1 MNLHHKR
8 QFKDIIIY
16 LESQLIPAIF
26 ENIKNKIA
34 VVPFICLN
42 ACVEV
47 SMFSD
52 KGDKESQELY
62 EYYIQIIENYIIDCK
77 NKLIEEEKSNLIDGF
92 LFHTKNINFVIYY
105 MQRIF
110 SYLDRFYTIAKAK
123 VSLSKSAMN
132 LYKSIFYEEFKN
144 KIQDEINT
152 LEKEEKIAN
161 DELNSKIHRVKEILE
176 EVNLE
181 NPKIVVQ
188 KRKIIKWENQIK
200 GKYY

>member
-1 MNLHHKR
+1 MDLPHMKK
-8 QFKDIIIY
+8 FKEVILY
-16 LESQLIPAIF
+16 LENQAIPTIF
-26 ENIKNKIA
+26 EALRGKNMDWH
-34 VVPFICLN
+34 FIFLN
-42 ACVEV
+42 AYTVV
-47 SMFSD
+47 STFAD
-52 KGDKESQELY
+52 LGEKECKELY
-62 EYYIQIIENYIIDCK
+62 DYYTQFIENYIIDCK
-77 NKLIEEEKSNLIDGF
+77 NKLNDDEKSNIIEGF

-152 LEKEEKIAN
+152 LEKEEKNAN
-161 DELNSKIHRVKEILE
+161 DELNSKIQKIKEILE
-176 EVNLE
+176 KVNFE
-181 NPKIVVQ
+181 NPKIIRE
-188 KRKIIKWENQIK
+188 KGEIKWENQIK

>member
-1 MNLHHKR
+1 MDWS
-8 QFKDIIIY
+8 F
-16 LESQLIPAIF
+16 IF
-26 ENIKNKIA
+26 FNAYTVVIAFADLGNKE
-34 VVPFICLN
+34 C
-42 ACVEV
+42 
-47 SMFSD
+47 
-52 KGDKESQELY
+52 QELY
-62 EYYIQIIENYIIDCK
+62 DYYNQIIENYIIDCK
-77 NKLIEEEKSNLIDGF
+77 NKLNDDEKSNIIEGF

-152 LEKEEKIAN
+152 LEKEEKNAN
-161 DELNSKIHRVKEILE
+161 DELISKIQRVKVILK
-176 EVNLE
+176 EVNFE
-181 NPKIVVQ
+181 NPKIIRE
-188 KRKIIKWENQIK
+188 KGEIKWENQIK

>member
-1 MNLHHKR
+1 MDLPHMKK
-8 QFKDIIIY
+8 FKEVILY
-16 LESQLIPAIF
+16 LENQAIPTIF
-26 ENIKNKIA
+26 EALRGKNMDWHFIFLKA
-34 VVPFICLN
+34 YTVVSTFADL
-42 ACVEV
+42 
-47 SMFSD
+47 
-52 KGDKESQELY
+52 GDKKCKELY
-62 EYYIQIIENYIIDCK
+62 DYYTQFIENYIIDCK
-77 NKLIEEEKSNLIDGF
+77 IKLNDDEKSNIIEGF

-152 LEKEEKIAN
+152 LEKEEKNAN
-161 DELNSKIHRVKEILE
+161 DELISKIQRVKVILK
-176 EVNLE
+176 EVNFE
-181 NPKIVVQ
+181 NPKIIRE
-188 KRKIIKWENQIK
+188 KDEIKWENQIK

>member
-1 MNLHHKR
+1 
-8 QFKDIIIY
+8 
-16 LESQLIPAIF
+16 
-26 ENIKNKIA
+26 
-34 VVPFICLN
+34 
-42 ACVEV
+42 
-47 SMFSD
+47 
-52 KGDKESQELY
+52 
-62 EYYIQIIENYIIDCK
+62 
-77 NKLIEEEKSNLIDGF
+77 
-92 LFHTKNINFVIYY
+92 

-110 SYLDRFYTIAKAK
+110 SYLDRFYTIAKVK

-181 NPKIVVQ
+181 NPQIVVQ

>member
-1 MNLHHKR
+1 MNWS
-8 QFKDIIIY
+8 F
-16 LESQLIPAIF
+16 IF
-26 ENIKNKIA
+26 FNA
-34 VVPFICLN
+34 YTVVETFAGL
-42 ACVEV
+42 
-47 SMFSD
+47 
-52 KGDKESQELY
+52 GDKECQELY
-62 EYYIQIIENYIIDCK
+62 DYYNQIIENYIIDCK
-77 NKLIEEEKSNLIDGF
+77 KKLIEEEKSNLIDGF
-92 LFHTKNINFVIYY
+92 LFHSKNINFVIYH

-110 SYLDRFYTIAKAK
+110 SYLDRFYTIAKVK

>member
-1 MNLHHKR
+1 MNLPRMKKF
-8 QFKDIIIY
+8 QEVIQY
-16 LESQLIPAIF
+16 LESQTIPAIF
-26 ENIKNKIA
+26 EALRGEKMDWSFIFFNA
-34 VVPFICLN
+34 YTVVSTFADL
-42 ACVEV
+42 
-47 SMFSD
+47 
-52 KGDKESQELY
+52 GDKECQELY
-62 EYYIQIIENYIIDCK
+62 DYYNQIIENYIIDCK
-77 NKLIEEEKSNLIDGF
+77 KKLIEEEKSNLIDGF
-92 LFHTKNINFVIYY
+92 LFHSKNINFVIYH

-110 SYLDRFYTIAKAK
+110 SYLDRFYTIAKVK

-161 DELNSKIHRVKEILE
+161 DELSSKIHRVKEILE

-181 NPKIVVQ
+181 NPQIVVQ

>member
-52 KGDKESQELY
+52 EGDKESQELY

-92 LFHTKNINFVIYY
+92 LFHTKNINFVIYCMY
-105 MQRIF
+105 RVF
-110 SYLDRFYTIAKAK
+110 SYLDKFYTI
-123 VSLSKSAMN
+123 
-132 LYKSIFYEEFKN
+132 
-144 KIQDEINT
+144 
-152 LEKEEKIAN
+152 
-161 DELNSKIHRVKEILE
+161 VKL
-176 EVNLE
+176 
-181 NPKIVVQ
+181 
-188 KRKIIKWENQIK
+188 IIT
-200 GKYY
+200 

>member
-52 KGDKESQELY
+52 EGDKESQELY
-62 EYYIQIIENYIIDCK
+62 GYYIQIIENYIIDCK
-77 NKLIEEEKSNLIDGF
+77 KKLIEEEKSNLIDGF
-92 LFHTKNINFVIYY
+92 LFHTKNINILIHY

-110 SYLDRFYTIAKAK
+110 SYLDRFYTIAKVK

-152 LEKEEKIAN
+152 LEKEEKNAN
-161 DELNSKIHRVKEILE
+161 DELISKIQRVKVILK
-176 EVNLE
+176 EVNFE
-181 NPKIVVQ
+181 NPKIIRE
-188 KRKIIKWENQIK
+188 KGEIKWENQIK